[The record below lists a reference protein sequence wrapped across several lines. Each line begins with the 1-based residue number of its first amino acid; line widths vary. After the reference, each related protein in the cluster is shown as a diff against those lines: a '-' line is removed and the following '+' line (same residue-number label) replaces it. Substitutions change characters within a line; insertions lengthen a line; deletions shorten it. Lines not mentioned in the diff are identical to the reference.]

1 MADILRNAKNHPQTC
16 PGPGKSMTRDLT
28 HYVLDAFKTH
38 CNAPDLRAESSVLPG
53 ELYIIIRAAQ
63 PTAAMHQLARAL
75 ESEFDELDQ
84 RVSIS
89 VQRPA
94 SGLWGRLA
102 HWSRHRLGFR

>member
-1 MADILRNAKNHPQTC
+1 
-16 PGPGKSMTRDLT
+16 MTRDLT

-38 CNAPDLRAESSVLPG
+38 CNAPDLRAERFVLPG
-53 ELYIIIRAAQ
+53 EFYITLRAAQ

-84 RVSIS
+84 RVWIE
-89 VQRPA
+89 VRPPPR
-94 SGLWGRLA
+94 GPWGRLA